1 MYNNLYLFEIIFIFG
16 NGILGYRLYIHLL
29 KSIDPDCRNLILRRN
44 MFYEC
49 KGHFCLLTIFSVL
62 RVLPVMLMIYNKTF
76 VQWINIWQQLLEIS
90 EDSTYKPSACI
101 RDILQWLKI

>member
-1 MYNNLYLFEIIFIFG
+1 
-16 NGILGYRLYIHLL
+16 
-29 KSIDPDCRNLILRRN
+29 

-49 KGHFCLLTIFSVL
+49 KGHFCLLTIFPVV
-62 RVLPVMLMIYNKTF
+62 RVLPVTLMIYNKTF

-101 RDILQWLKI
+101 RDTLQWLKI